1 MAHLRWLSATATG
14 LALTVPAVVQ
24 AAPFATLEDAARRG
38 FPEATAFREQL
49 VQATPDD
56 ARALAAVGG
65 AARSTTWRM
74 LVALKG
80 DQALGAVVADSV
92 VGKFELIDYA
102 VALGLDGRIL
112 HVEILN
118 YRESHGYE
126 IKLPAWRK
134 QFVGKGPEARLS
146 VGEDIANISGATL
159 SCTHV
164 TDGVRRLV
172 VLMGR
177 LRDSRRL

>member
-1 MAHLRWLSATATG
+1 MARLRWITAASG
-14 LALTVPAVVQ
+14 LALSVPAVVQ
-24 AAPFATLEDAARRG
+24 AAPFATLEEAARRG
-38 FPEATAFREQL
+38 FPDATSFREQL

-56 ARALAAVGG
+56 VRALAAVGG

-74 LVALKG
+74 LIALKG
-80 DQALGAVVADSV
+80 DQTLGAIVTDSV

-102 VALGLDGRIL
+102 VALGLDGHIR

-134 QFVGKGPEARLS
+134 QFVGKGSDAKLS

-164 TDGVRRLV
+164 TDGIRRLV
-172 VLMGR
+172 VLFER
-177 LRDSRRL
+177 LRTSKRL